1 MNFINHEL
9 RTTANKIGVS
19 KTHRII
25 CILALSFVFSTGYS
39 QKGKIRQASK
49 EYDNLAYLKT
59 SEILLEVAE
68 NGYTSVDLLQKLA
81 NSFYF
86 NNQMKEAAKWYGEL
100 MAMNEDVDPEYY
112 FRYGQALKSIED
124 YEESDKW
131 MKKFA
136 AEKRSDLR
144 GRAFSSTVDYLA
156 MIDEASREF
165 EVYNLDINS
174 EVSDFG
180 TTQYKNQLIFA
191 SSRGGGKKYKWNEQP
206 FLDLF
211 SAEKQE
217 DGTYS
222 EVEKLDTE
230 INTKFH
236 ESTVAFTPDDQVMY
250 FTRNNFYNKKYRNG
264 EDGTNRLKIFKA
276 TLNEDGEWDNIES
289 VHFNG
294 NDYSVAHP
302 TINVQGTK
310 MYFASDMVGT
320 LGASDIFEVD
330 INSDGSLGEPINLGP
345 SVNTEGHETFPFINS
360 EGDLY
365 LSSNGF
371 NGLGGLDVFVVR
383 DFKNKRELNQP
394 MALENVGKPINSSMD
409 DFGYYENI
417 GTKEGF
423 FTSNREGGKGD
434 DDIYSF
440 IIPECEQVVEG
451 IVKDKDTQE
460 LLPGATVTLLDA
472 DGNELEKQIVG
483 TDASYEFEN
492 LECEKEY
499 LIRVEIA
506 QFATVEERFTTPN
519 KKQDLVIAFELERD
533 EVELEPCADLAKILD
548 IPIIYFDFDKSN
560 IRRDAEVELQK
571 VLAVLNKYPTME
583 IDVRSHTDCRG
594 TAAYNEKLSNS
605 RAKSTRQYLIDKGID
620 ASRLTSKGYG
630 ESRLVNDCGCEPTNS
645 SDCSEEEHQLNRRS
659 EFIVT
664 SINGEKCPE
673 N

>member
-1 MNFINHEL
+1 MIMN
-9 RTTANKIGVS
+9 
-19 KTHRII
+19 THKII
-25 CILALSFVFSTGYS
+25 CILTLSLVFSMGYA

-86 NNQMKEAAKWYGEL
+86 NNQMEEAAKWYGEL
-100 MAMNEDVDPEYY
+100 MKMDVDGIDPEYY
-112 FRYGQALKSIED
+112 FRYAQALKSIEN
-124 YEESDKW
+124 YSESDKW

-136 AEKRSDLR
+136 SEDRSDLR

-156 MIDEASREF
+156 MIDEASRDF

-174 EVSDFG
+174 ELSDFG
-180 TTQYKNQLIFA
+180 STQYKNQLVFA

-206 FLDLF
+206 YLDLF
-211 SAEKQE
+211 SADKQE

-222 EVEKLDTE
+222 NVSKFDNDV
-230 INTKFH
+230 NTKYH

-250 FTRNNFYNKKYRNG
+250 FTRNNYYNKKYKNS

-276 TLNEDGEWDNIES
+276 TLNDNGEWDNIES
-289 VHFNG
+289 IHFNS
-294 NDYSVAHP
+294 DEYSVAHP

-310 MYFASDMVGT
+310 MYFASDMTGT
-320 LGASDIFEVD
+320 LGKSDIFEVD
-330 INSDGSLGEPINLGP
+330 INDDGTLGEPVNLGAA
-345 SVNTEGHETFPFINS
+345 VNTEGHETFPFINS

-371 NGLGGLDVFVVR
+371 NGLGGLDVFVIR
-383 DFKNKRELNQP
+383 DFENKRALNQP
-394 MALENVGKPINSSMD
+394 MSLENVGRPINSSMD
-409 DFGYYENI
+409 DFGYYENL

-440 IIPECEQVVEG
+440 TIPECEQVLEG
-451 IVKDKDTQE
+451 TVRDKETME
-460 LLPGATVTLLDA
+460 LLAGAVVTLF
-472 DGNELEKQIVG
+472 DGNGNQLQQMTVG
-483 TDASYEFEN
+483 NDASYKFEGLACEMEF
-492 LECEKEY
+492 LVRGEKNTYASDEK
-499 LIRVEIA
+499 
-506 QFATVEERFTTPN
+506 RFSTPK
-519 KKQDLVIAFELERD
+519 KKQKLEIELLLEKD
-533 EVELEPCADLAKILD
+533 EVALEPCADLAKILD
-548 IPIIYFDFDKSN
+548 IPIIYFDFDKYD
-560 IRRDAEVELQK
+560 IRYDAEVELQK
-571 VLAVLNKYPTME
+571 VLAVMNKYPTIT

-594 TAAYNEKLSNS
+594 PAAYNEKLSEN
-605 RAKSTRQYLIDKGID
+605 RAQSTRQYLIDKGIAAD
-620 ASRLTSKGYG
+620 RLTAKGYG
-630 ESRLVNDCGCEPTNS
+630 ESRLVNDCGCEPTNNS
-645 SDCSEEEHQLNRRS
+645 SCSEEEHQLNRRS

-664 SINGEKCPE
+664 SINGQKCPE

>member
-1 MNFINHEL
+1 M
-9 RTTANKIGVS
+9 
-19 KTHRII
+19 KTHKII
-25 CILALSFVFSTGYS
+25 CILALSFVFSMGYA
-39 QKGKIRQASK
+39 QKGKVRQASK

-68 NGYTSVDLLQKLA
+68 NGYKSVDLLQKLA

-100 MAMNEDVDPEYY
+100 MAMNEDVDSEYY
-112 FRYGQALKSIED
+112 FRYAQSLKSIEN
-124 YEESDKW
+124 YTESDKW
-131 MKKFA
+131 MRKFA
-136 AEKRSDLR
+136 ESDRGDLR
-144 GRAFSSTVDYLA
+144 GRAFTSTVDYLS

-165 EVYNLDINS
+165 DIVNLNINS

-180 TTQYKNQLIFA
+180 TTQYKDQLIFA
-191 SSRGGGKKYKWNEQP
+191 SSRGGGKKYAWNEQP
-206 FLDLF
+206 YLDLF

-217 DGTYS
+217 DGTYGN
-222 EVEKLDTE
+222 VEKLDSD

-236 ESTVAFTPDDQVMY
+236 ESTVAFTPDDNVIY
-250 FTRNNFYNKKYRNG
+250 FTRNNYYNKKYKNS
-264 EDGTNRLKIFKA
+264 EDGTNRLKVFRAI
-276 TLNEDGEWDNIES
+276 LDEDGDWDDVEP
-289 VHFNG
+289 VHFNS
-294 NDYSVAHP
+294 DEYSVAHP
-302 TINVQGTK
+302 TINVEGTK
-310 MYFASDMVGT
+310 MYFASDMPGT
-320 LGASDIFEVD
+320 LGKSDIFEVD
-330 INSDGSLGEPINLGP
+330 INEDGTLGEPVNLGP

-365 LSSNGF
+365 FSSNGF
-371 NGLGGLDVFVVR
+371 SGLGGLDVFVIR

-394 MALENVGKPINSSMD
+394 MALENVGRPINSPMD

-423 FTSNREGGKGD
+423 FTSNRDGGKGD

-440 IIPECEQVVEG
+440 IIPDCEQVVEG
-451 IVKDKDTQE
+451 VVKDQDTQE
-460 LLPGATVTLLDA
+460 LLPGAKVTLLDA
-472 DGNELEKQIVG
+472 DGNPLSQQVVG
-483 TDASYEFEN
+483 ADASYKFEE

-499 LIRVEIA
+499 LIRVELD
-506 QFATVEERFTTPN
+506 QFATDEKRFTTPK
-519 KKQDLVIAFELERD
+519 KKQDLVIEFDLERD
-533 EVELEPCADLAKILD
+533 EVVLEPCADLAKILD

-571 VLAVLNKYPTME
+571 VLAVLNKYPTMT

-594 TAAYNEKLSNS
+594 PAAYNEKLSNR
-605 RAKSTRQYLIDKGID
+605 RAQSTRQYLIDKGVS
-620 ASRLTSKGYG
+620 AERLTAKGFG
-630 ESRLVNDCGCEPTNS
+630 ESRLVNDCGCEPSNES
-645 SDCSEEEHQLNRRS
+645 SCSEEEHQLNRRS